1 MTGGLVFVRYCVP
14 LWSQTMIGNNE
25 SAAPPAWREIQAR
38 SRALGFDM
46 PSDVQAGSLLKLLI
60 ASKPGGRFLEL
71 GTGTGLATAW
81 MLDGMDEAST
91 LVTVDV
97 ERRYQEIARSV
108 LGDDPRVSFVLQDG
122 LDFIL
127 RQTAGSYDL
136 VFADAMPGKYD
147 GLADAMA
154 LVRRGGFYVGDDML
168 PQPNWPEGHQQR
180 VDSLITTFGSAPG
193 WTVTTLAWGT
203 GFVLAVR
210 V

>member
-1 MTGGLVFVRYCVP
+1 
-14 LWSQTMIGNNE
+14 MIDNNE
-25 SAAPPAWREIQAR
+25 SAVPPAWREIQAR

-46 PSDVQAGSLLKLLI
+46 PSDAQAGSLLKLLI

-108 LGDDPRVSFVLQDG
+108 LGGDRRVSFVLQDG

-127 RQTAGSYDL
+127 RQKAASYDL
-136 VFADAMPGKYD
+136 VFADAVPGKYE
-147 GLADAMA
+147 GLVDAMA

-168 PQPNWPEGHQQR
+168 PRPNWPEDHQQR
-180 VDSLITTFGSAPG
+180 IDSLISTLGSAPG

-210 V
+210 T